1 MTRGDTN
8 LFPHPPDPAAALAR
22 LGGDI
27 VTTPTIRSEALDRL
41 VGTRVWLKLES
52 LQHTGSYKYRGAL
65 NAVRRVKESGGYD
78 GVLAQS
84 TGNHGIAVAAAAQN
98 AGLDATIVLPEDV
111 MAGKVKAIEGYGAKP
126 VLAGTTLDD
135 RYAALAELKAAS
147 DSDNGRAVIESFDN
161 PDVLSGQGSASL
173 ELIRQVRDAGG
184 ELDALVISVGGGSG
198 LAGACLAARAA
209 KADLTAY
216 GVEPV
221 GCDSWSESSK
231 AGEPVTVKGRASIA
245 DGLRPTRVGDLPF
258 AIASDAGARSLVVDD
273 NQIAL
278 AMRDLMVHG
287 KVLSEPSAAA
297 GLAGV
302 RQIADGYDD
311 IGVVVTGGNI
321 DPAVLVSILAMV

>member
-1 MTRGDTN
+1 MTDGETN

-41 VGTRVWLKLES
+41 VGARVWLKLES

-65 NAVRRVKESGGYD
+65 NSVRRVKEAGGYD

-111 MAGKVKAIEGYGAKP
+111 MAGKIAAIERYGAKP
-126 VLAGTTLDD
+126 VLAGTTLDE
-135 RYAALAELKAAS
+135 RYAVLAELKATS
-147 DSDNGRAVIESFDN
+147 DRVVIESFDN
-161 PDVLSGQGSASL
+161 PDVLAGQGSASL

-209 KADLTAY
+209 NADLTAY
-216 GVEPV
+216 GVEPI
-221 GCDSWSESSK
+221 GCDSWSESLK

-258 AIASDAGARSLVVDD
+258 AIASNAGARSLVVDD
-273 NQIAL
+273 HQIAL

-302 RQIADGYDD
+302 RQIAEEYDD

-321 DPAVLVSILAMV
+321 DPAVLVSILATV